1 METQTAAELKT
12 TPLTAVHE
20 ATGARMVPFAGYLM
34 PVQYTGIIPEHR
46 AVRTS
51 VGIFDLSHMGE
62 FEVRGPGM
70 LEFLERMTTNDVGS
84 LEWYKCQYTLM
95 MNDEGGIVD
104 DLLIYFLPE
113 GAMLV
118 VNAANI
124 EKDFAWLKKHCPP
137 DVQLI
142 NRSDEIALIAIQGP
156 KAQDVVSRLIECD
169 LDEIEYY
176 QAAEGTVNGHR
187 IIFSRTGYTGEDGF
201 EIYVPNDLA
210 QSCWEAAM
218 EVGEEF
224 GITPIGLGARDTL
237 RLEMKFA
244 LYGNDIDDTTNPIEA
259 GLGWV
264 VKADK
269 PQEFIGK
276 SHITAVKA
284 NGAKQKLVAFVMDE
298 KAIPRSHCEIRVNG
312 SPVGEVTSGTH
323 SPSLEKGI
331 GLGYIDTAHSKI
343 GTKIEI
349 AIRDK
354 SVPATIVKPPFVAST
369 SHK

>member
-1 METQTAAELKT
+1 METQTADALKN
-12 TPLTAVHE
+12 TPLTSVHE
-20 ATGARMVPFAGYLM
+20 AAGARMVPFAGYLM
-34 PVQYTGIIPEHR
+34 PVQYSGIIPEHR

-84 LEWYKCQYTLM
+84 LQTYQCQYTVM
-95 MNDEGGIVD
+95 MNESGGIVD
-104 DLLIYFLPE
+104 DLLIYHLPE

-124 EKDFAWLKKHCPP
+124 DKDFAWLQKHCPP
-137 DVQLI
+137 GVQLT

-156 KAQDVVSRLIECD
+156 KAQSVVSRLIECD
-169 LDEIEYY
+169 LDEIAYY
-176 QAAEGTVNGHR
+176 HAAEGTVNGHR

-269 PQEFIGK
+269 PQDFIGK
-276 SHITAVKA
+276 SHVTAIKQA
-284 NGAKQKLVAFVMDE
+284 GPKQKLVAFVMDE
-298 KAIPRSHCEIRVNG
+298 NAIPRSHCEIRVNG
-312 SPVGEVTSGTH
+312 SRVGEVTSGTH
-323 SPSLEKGI
+323 SPSLDKGI
-331 GLGYIDTAHSKI
+331 GLGYIETAHSKI

-354 SVPATIVKPPFVAST
+354 SVPATIVKPPFVANT

>member
-1 METQTAAELKT
+1 MDTLTAPLKS
-12 TPLTAVHE
+12 TPLTAVHV
-20 ATGARMVPFAGYLM
+20 AAGARMVPFAGYRM
-34 PVQYTGIIPEHR
+34 PVQYSGIIPEHR

-70 LEFLERMTTNDVGS
+70 LDFLERMTTNDVGS
-84 LEWYKCQYTLM
+84 LEWYRCQYTLM
-95 MNDEGGIVD
+95 LNDEGGIVD

-124 EKDFAWLKKHCPP
+124 DKDFEWLKSHCPSG
-137 DVQLI
+137 VQLT

-156 KAQDVVSRLIECD
+156 KAQDVVSQLIERN
-169 LDEIEYY
+169 LDDIAYY

-201 EIYVPNDLA
+201 EIYVPSELA
-210 QSCWEAAM
+210 PSCWKAAM
-218 EVGEEF
+218 KAGEGF
-224 GITPIGLGARDTL
+224 GIVPIGLGARDTL

-269 PQEFIGK
+269 SHDFIGK
-276 SHITAVKA
+276 PHVTAVKQS
-284 NGAKQKLVAFVMDE
+284 GPKRKLAAFVMDE
-298 KAIPRSHCEIRVNG
+298 KAIPRSHCEIRING
-312 SPVGEVTSGTH
+312 SPVGAVTSGTH
-323 SPSLEKGI
+323 SPSLDKGI
-331 GLGYIDTAHSKI
+331 GLGYIDSAHSKI
-343 GTKIEI
+343 GTKIDI

-354 SVPATIVKPPFVAST
+354 TAPATVVKPPFVTNT
-369 SHK
+369 SHR

>member
-1 METQTAAELKT
+1 METTTAASLKT

-20 ATGARMVPFAGYLM
+20 AAGARMVPFAGYRM
-34 PVQYTGIIPEHR
+34 PVQYSGIIPEHR

-84 LEWYKCQYTLM
+84 LAWYQCQYTLM
-95 MNDEGGIVD
+95 MNDAGGIVD
-104 DLLIYFLPE
+104 DLLIYHLPE
-113 GAMLV
+113 SAMLV

-124 EKDFAWLKKHCPP
+124 DKDFAWLERHCPSG
-137 DVQLI
+137 VKLT

-156 KAQDVVSRLIECD
+156 KAQDVVGRLIECD
-169 LDEIEYY
+169 LEQIAYY
-176 QAAEGTVNGHR
+176 HAAEGTVNGQR
-187 IIFSRTGYTGEDGF
+187 IVFSRTGYTGEDGF

-218 EVGEEF
+218 EAGAEF

-269 PQEFIGK
+269 PQDFIGK
-276 SHITAVKA
+276 AHITAVKQ
-284 NGAKQKLVAFVMDE
+284 NGPKRKLAAFVMDE
-298 KAIPRSHCEIRVNG
+298 KAIPRSHCEILVNG

-323 SPSLEKGI
+323 SPSLDKGI
-331 GLGYIDTAHSKI
+331 GLGYIETAHSRI
-343 GTKIEI
+343 GTKVEI
-349 AIRDK
+349 AIRNK
-354 SVPATIVKPPFVAST
+354 SVSATIIKPPFVTNT
-369 SHK
+369 SHR